1 MTASLR
7 LASGRRRR
15 STFDSVEHAI
25 EAIRGGRMIIV
36 VDDEN
41 RENEGDLT
49 MAAAK
54 VTPEAI
60 NFMVKHGRGLVCAAL
75 TPERLD
81 ELEIPL
87 EVADNSSSR
96 ETAFCVSIDAKVGTS
111 TGVSAADRAQ
121 TIRTLL
127 APETRPRDLARPGH
141 LFPLRARSGGVLVR
155 AGHTEAAVDLAR

>member
-1 MTASLR
+1 MSASLR
-7 LASGRRRR
+7 LASGSRRR
-15 STFDSVEHAI
+15 SIFDPVEQAI
-25 EAIRGGRMIIV
+25 EAVRAGRMIIV

-87 EVADNSSSR
+87 EVSDNSSRR

-111 TGVSAADRAQ
+111 TGVSASFRCARDRAACSCARVTRKQ
-121 TIRTLL
+121 PWTSRGSAACIR
-127 APETRPRDLARPGH
+127 
-141 LFPLRARSGGVLVR
+141 RA
-155 AGHTEAAVDLAR
+155 

>member
-1 MTASLR
+1 MAASLR
-7 LASGRRRR
+7 LASGQRKR
-15 STFDSVEHAI
+15 SMFDSVEHAI
-25 EAIRGGRMIIV
+25 EAIRGGRMIVV

-49 MAAAK
+49 MAATK

-60 NFMVKHGRGLVCAAL
+60 NFMVKHGGGLVCTAL

-87 EVADNSSSR
+87 EVADTSSSR

-111 TGVSAADRAQ
+111 TGVSAADRAH
-121 TIRTLL
+121 TIRT
-127 APETRPRDLARPGH
+127 AIA
-141 LFPLRARSGGVLVR
+141 
-155 AGHTEAAVDLAR
+155 